1 MIYPAGMSADPISA
15 VPDVPG
21 WNYGTFAHDEPGG
34 SITVPLVREDGKTAS
49 FTVPDFVN
57 DPADLAR
64 VAAVVA
70 GAVDKWE
77 RVEGLGA

>member
-1 MIYPAGMSADPISA
+1 MGTEGISA

-21 WNYGTFAHDEPGG
+21 WQYGAFAHDAEAGE
-34 SITVPLVREDGKTAS
+34 IRVPLVREDGKTAA
-49 FTVPDFVN
+49 FVVPDFVN

-64 VAAVVA
+64 VAAVVI
-70 GAVDKWE
+70 GAVEKWQ

>member
-1 MIYPAGMSADPISA
+1 MSVDPISS

-21 WNYGTFAHDEPGG
+21 WGYGAFARDEQGG
-34 SITVPLVREDGKTAS
+34 CIRIPLVRDDGKTVS

-64 VAAVVA
+64 IAAVVA

-77 RVEGLGA
+77 RVEGLGG

>member
-1 MIYPAGMSADPISA
+1 MNYPAGMSADPISA

-21 WNYGTFAHDEPGG
+21 WSYGAFAHDEAGG
-34 SITVPLVREDGKTAS
+34 SITVPLVREDGKTVS

-57 DPADLAR
+57 DPADLDR

-70 GAVDKWE
+70 GAVEKWE